1 MMMAWET
8 FIEGF
13 SKKAVTKIRKSGE
26 TPNSWRLYDFLY
38 ICSVYTNLSNN
49 YAMAKFEI
57 TVRKNGEFQFNL
69 KASNGEVIL
78 TSEGYTTK
86 AACLNGAES
95 VKKNAVEEKR
105 FEKLVAKNGK
115 PYFNLKATNGQ
126 IIGQSQMYA
135 SERNRNNGIASVM
148 KNAPAA
154 EIVEMI

>member
-1 MMMAWET
+1 
-8 FIEGF
+8 
-13 SKKAVTKIRKSGE
+13 
-26 TPNSWRLYDFLY
+26 
-38 ICSVYTNLSNN
+38 
-49 YAMAKFEI
+49 MAKFEI

-86 AACLNGAES
+86 SACLNGVES
-95 VKKNAVEEKR
+95 VKKNALEEKR

-115 PYFNLKATNGQ
+115 PYFTLKATNGQ

-148 KNAPAA
+148 KNAPVA
-154 EIVEMI
+154 EIVEL

>member
-1 MMMAWET
+1 
-8 FIEGF
+8 
-13 SKKAVTKIRKSGE
+13 
-26 TPNSWRLYDFLY
+26 
-38 ICSVYTNLSNN
+38 
-49 YAMAKFEI
+49 MAKFVI

-86 AACLNGAES
+86 SACLNGVES

-115 PYFNLKATNGQ
+115 PYFTLKATNGQ

-148 KNAPAA
+148 KTAPVA
-154 EIVEMI
+154 EVVEL